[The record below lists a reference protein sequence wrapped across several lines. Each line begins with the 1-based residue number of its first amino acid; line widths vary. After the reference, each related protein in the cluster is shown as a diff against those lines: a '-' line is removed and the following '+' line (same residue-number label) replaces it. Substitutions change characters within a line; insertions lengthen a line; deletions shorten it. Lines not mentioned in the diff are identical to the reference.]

1 MIFLILSLTLEEF
14 INQIKKHYQ
23 LSFYNKQINAL
34 NISKWNLITNSN
46 LMFEYNSM
54 FENGYISIGY
64 EISPSILF
72 EDRGY
77 RNEINSKIYNFV
89 KEKNEFIFN
98 AIEDYL
104 EALEIKSEIEIQKRI
119 LENYLKIQNLLEAE
133 HKYSKIHTISK
144 LILNQSKIIN
154 LKTRLKSLEIDYERY
169 INKLNFY
176 TKIDSIEDVLE
187 IPKLNS
193 YSIEQAIDYKA
204 MEYELNSNKNYLKA
218 SYLKFLPS
226 IKPSILRR
234 TDNTY
239 GFMLSFSIPIYP
251 LNEIRKNKEESESKE
266 NYLNSLKDFLET
278 KFYEIEKDYERYVLE
293 YENYKKQKEELEKTL
308 NSILSDYKFSNEMSL
323 VEYYELLN
331 EILSLELEIR
341 KAKYRATLK
350 VFELNSYFEKL

>member
-144 LILNQSKIIN
+144 LILNISK
-154 LKTRLKSLEIDYERY
+154 
-169 INKLNFY
+169 
-176 TKIDSIEDVLE
+176 
-187 IPKLNS
+187 
-193 YSIEQAIDYKA
+193 
-204 MEYELNSNKNYLKA
+204 
-218 SYLKFLPS
+218 
-226 IKPSILRR
+226 
-234 TDNTY
+234 
-239 GFMLSFSIPIYP
+239 
-251 LNEIRKNKEESESKE
+251 
-266 NYLNSLKDFLET
+266 
-278 KFYEIEKDYERYVLE
+278 
-293 YENYKKQKEELEKTL
+293 
-308 NSILSDYKFSNEMSL
+308 
-323 VEYYELLN
+323 
-331 EILSLELEIR
+331 
-341 KAKYRATLK
+341 
-350 VFELNSYFEKL
+350 